1 MSFSGEIGYFKAN
14 EPRIGQDDEIG
25 WEIGV
30 GMGYKIYNNLSYNAH
45 FSYLATGDFFK
56 SDATGL
62 SSTGS
67 TEDVYLFAHAL
78 SMKF

>member
-1 MSFSGEIGYFKAN
+1 
-14 EPRIGQDDEIG
+14 
-25 WEIGV
+25 
-30 GMGYKIYNNLSYNAH
+30 MGYKIYNNLSYNAH

-56 SDATGL
+56 SDATGVAGV
-62 SSTGS
+62 GS